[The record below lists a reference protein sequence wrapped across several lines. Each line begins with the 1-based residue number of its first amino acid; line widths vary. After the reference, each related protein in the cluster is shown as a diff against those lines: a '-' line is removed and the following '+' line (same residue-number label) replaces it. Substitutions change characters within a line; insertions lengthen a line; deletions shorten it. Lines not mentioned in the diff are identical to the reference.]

1 MQPPNPEY
9 PPAQQP
15 TQPPYYQ
22 PTQQPYN
29 GQHTPVPPP
38 PYQHNTYPPQMPPM
52 QPKKSRTWIWIIG
65 LILAFLVGR
74 ASVTTASSTAATP
87 QTNAASTTNQQAAAQ
102 PTQAQS
108 TAHHKIG
115 ETVSVDNT
123 WAITVDSVTT
133 SQGDTINVPKSGNT
147 FLMVTMTFKNI
158 SSQQQAVSSLLGLT
172 LRGPD
177 GTNYQQALYTGGQG
191 MPDGNVAAGA
201 VTKGVVSFEVP
212 TSTHNFTLNYSDLGG
227 QVQTWDLIA

>member
-1 MQPPNPEY
+1 MQQPPEGNY
-9 PPAQQP
+9 PPSQP
-15 TQPPYYQ
+15 YSQQ

-29 GQHTPVPPP
+29 PPQAPVPPP
-38 PYQHNTYPPQMPPM
+38 PYQYGAYPPQ
-52 QPKKSRTWIWIIG
+52 QPIKLRKSRTWLWIVG

-74 ASVTTASSTAATP
+74 ASVTTASSTTATP
-87 QTNAASTTNQQAAAQ
+87 QTTTASTTNQQAAAQ
-102 PTQAQS
+102 PTQASS

-133 SQGDTINVPKSGNT
+133 SQGDTINVPKAGNT
-147 FLMVTMTFKNI
+147 FLMITMTFKNI

-177 GTNYQQALYTGGQG
+177 GTNYEQALYTGGQG
-191 MPDGNVAAGA
+191 VPDGDVASGT
-201 VTKGVVSFEVP
+201 VTKGVTTYEVP
-212 TSTHNFTLNYSDLGG
+212 KSTHSFTLNYSDLGG
-227 QVQTWDLIA
+227 QVQTWDITD